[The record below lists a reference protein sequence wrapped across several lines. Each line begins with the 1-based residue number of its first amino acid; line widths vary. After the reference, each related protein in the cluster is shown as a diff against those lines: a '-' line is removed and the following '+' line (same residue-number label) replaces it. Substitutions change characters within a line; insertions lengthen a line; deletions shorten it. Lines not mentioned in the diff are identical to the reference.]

1 MADKRYRDAR
11 TSECV
16 TAEYA
21 AEHPDTTV
29 SEAHNMTMNDINV
42 RVVEESPVPWEELFG
57 YMPEIT
63 DGLPVADYLEGI
75 RGEERPRGE
84 LPPGRVGEEDE

>member
-1 MADKRYRDAR
+1 
-11 TSECV
+11 
-16 TAEYA
+16 
-21 AEHPDTTV
+21 
-29 SEAHNMTMNDINV
+29 MNDTPQTIKHINV

-75 RGEERPRGE
+75 RGSLGCWLVRAIGGE
-84 LPPGRVGEEDE
+84 QS

>member
-1 MADKRYRDAR
+1 
-11 TSECV
+11 
-16 TAEYA
+16 
-21 AEHPDTTV
+21 
-29 SEAHNMTMNDINV
+29 MNDTPQTIKHINV

-75 RGEERPRGE
+75 RGEEPRRRASESHLSHQETEGK
-84 LPPGRVGEEDE
+84 PS